1 MSEIIIVTLL
11 TVETFQ
17 IGALSIIVVSDFYEA
32 ESKDSKI
39 IKSKKD
45 FLVFFI
51 PFFWVIPG
59 LKFIIRYWKNLT

>member
-1 MSEIIIVTLL
+1 MSEIIIVTLV
-11 TVETFQ
+11 TVEIFQ
-17 IGALSIIVVSDFYEA
+17 VTALFIIVAFNFDEDL
-32 ESKDSKI
+32 EI

-51 PFFWVIPG
+51 PFFWVILL